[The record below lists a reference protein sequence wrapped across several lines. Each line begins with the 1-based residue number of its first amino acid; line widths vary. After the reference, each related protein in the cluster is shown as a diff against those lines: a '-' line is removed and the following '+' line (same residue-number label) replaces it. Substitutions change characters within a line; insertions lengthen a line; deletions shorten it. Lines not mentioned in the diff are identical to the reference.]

1 MRWTPQELLCEL
13 AHPFRGQ
20 PPRGA
25 PTLLRD
31 GRKSIRGVS
40 IDSRKIS
47 ADALFVP
54 LIAARD
60 GHDFLP
66 AAVQAGAAAVLVDRA
81 HEACAAEL
89 PESLTVISV
98 DDTQEA
104 LTRLA
109 CAQQEPAHPRICI
122 SGSNGK
128 TTTRALLGSVL
139 RCAYE
144 RLQETSGNLN
154 NHLGVPLTLLGG
166 PEDPDARLLEF
177 GMSALGENRHLS
189 QIFRPSIAIITSIA
203 LEHLESMGSLENIA
217 QAEAEPA
224 HDLREGGLLLLP
236 FGEPLLE
243 KAITAVAKARS
254 LQLLRV
260 GRCAQA
266 DIRVEVQGV
275 DLRTRGTI
283 HLPGVAPVS
292 VALPIIGVHNL
303 LNAAYALGVGQ
314 HLGIE
319 VEAMKHALENTPSVG
334 DRGKIVRWGPHRLIA
349 DCYNANPGSMRAA
362 LSSLAH
368 MKRNGP
374 RIAVLGDMFELG
386 PRSEELHREVL
397 EFAAQ
402 QGLAHLFAIG
412 SQSRRALQDLAP
424 TQVEVHSFDA
434 ANPPAIEA
442 LAKILKSYPQGAT
455 VLFKASR
462 GMRLEAI
469 IEALQEVDA

>member
-13 AHPFRGQ
+13 AHPFQGQ
-20 PPRGA
+20 PPRMA
-25 PTLLRD
+25 PTLLRA
-31 GRKSIRGVS
+31 GRDLIRGVS
-40 IDSRKIS
+40 IDSRQIS
-47 ADALFVP
+47 AGALFIP

-66 AAVQAGAAAVLVDRA
+66 AAAQAGAGAALVDRE
-81 HEACAAEL
+81 HEGCAAGL
-89 PESLTVISV
+89 PEALTLIAV

-109 CAQQEPAHPRICI
+109 CAQKDPSHPRICI

-139 RCAYE
+139 RCRYQ

-166 PEDPDARLLEF
+166 PEKPDARLLEF

-189 QIFRPSIAIITSIA
+189 QIFGPSIAIITSIA

-243 KAITAVAKARS
+243 TCIAQVAEARA

-260 GRCAQA
+260 GFSEQA
-266 DIRVEVQGV
+266 DIRVQV
-275 DLRTRGTI
+275 DAVDRRTRGQI
-283 HLPGVAPVS
+283 QLPGRAPLS
-292 VALPIIGVHNL
+292 LSLPIIGAHNL

-314 HLGIE
+314 HLGIDL
-319 VEAMKHALENTPSVG
+319 EAMKNALENTASVG
-334 DRGKIVRWGPHRLIA
+334 DRGKIVNWGPHRLIA
-349 DCYNANPGSMRAA
+349 DCYNANPGSMHAA
-362 LSSLAH
+362 LASLAH
-368 MKRNGP
+368 MKKGSP

-386 PRSEELHREVL
+386 PRSADLHRDVMD
-397 EFAAQ
+397 FAARQ
-402 QGLAHLFAIG
+402 EIAHLFAIG
-412 SQSRRALQDLAP
+412 SESCRAL
-424 TQVEVHSFDA
+424 
-434 ANPPAIEA
+434 EA
-442 LAKILKSYPQGAT
+442 LPPRPLELHGFDKANSQAVETLAEVLGTYPQGAT

-462 GMRLEAI
+462 GMRLEAMI
-469 IEALQEVDA
+469 QALQDR